1 MKQRFYTLLPY
12 ALATAPVF
20 VLDHLLRHFG
30 MWGEYVGVAD
40 FGRSF
45 FSTVLYFLCIPLIRS
60 VPAIQDRRLFLL
72 SCISGLLMSL
82 TTVWSVLL
90 IYENNLVDGFDIPTV
105 LFHLLLILGLAIL
118 TVPLCAKIL
127 NALDSF
133 LPMLLTKAEEKPCG
147 QRMFFFY
154 RQPFFYFL
162 TVCFLMLLCW
172 LPHFFTVWPGY
183 INYDARWQ
191 LQAYVE
197 GWYNAHHPV
206 LHSFLLG

>member
-12 ALATAPVF
+12 ALAAAPVF
-20 VLDHLLRHFG
+20 VLDHLIRHFG
-30 MWGEYVGVAD
+30 MWGEYIGVAD

-60 VPAIQDRRLFLL
+60 VP
-72 SCISGLLMSL
+72 
-82 TTVWSVLL
+82 
-90 IYENNLVDGFDIPTV
+90 
-105 LFHLLLILGLAIL
+105 
-118 TVPLCAKIL
+118 LCAKIM

-154 RQPFFYFL
+154 RRPSFYFL

-172 LPHFFTVWPGY
+172 LPRFP
-183 INYDARWQ
+183 
-191 LQAYVE
+191 
-197 GWYNAHHPV
+197 
-206 LHSFLLG
+206 SC